1 MALLKCERETIIVFN
16 EEDKLATVETFNISM
31 RKKLSRLSKEYPD
44 DFRCI
49 KEDENIGCSK
59 YEIPK
64 RYIRIGSP
72 RSVSDEQREVMSKRA
87 KEYWK
92 NKGNE
97 EDE

>member
-1 MALLKCERETIIVFN
+1 MALLKYERETVIVFN
-16 EEDKLATVETFNISM
+16 EEDRFATVETFNTSM
-31 RKKLSRLSKEYPD
+31 RKKLNRLSKEYPD

-72 RSVSDEQREVMSKRA
+72 RSVSDEQREAMSKRA

-92 NKGNE
+92 SKENE